1 MTNLI
6 AAMIM
11 VESSGNNLARG
22 DGGRSLGPLQITRDA
37 VRDVNR
43 VYGTQYRWKQMT
55 NRATAVDVCI
65 KYVRIYNATPTPEEF
80 ARIHNAGPKGATKR
94 CSEAYWQRVRKEMQ

>member
-55 NRATAVDVCI
+55 NRVTAVDVCI
-65 KYVRIYNATPTPEEF
+65 KYVRIYRKNPTPEEF
-80 ARIHNAGPKGATKR
+80 VRIHNGGPSGPSKQSTIAHWNK
-94 CSEAYWQRVRKEMQ
+94 VKKEMK